1 MLQLFN
7 IVKAYQVGEF
17 KQRALDGVS
26 LSFGERG
33 FVSILG
39 ESGSGKT
46 TFLNIIGG
54 LDRYDGGDLII
65 NGKSTKQFKDADW
78 DAYRNNSIGFV
89 FQSYNLISHISV
101 LANVEIA
108 MTLSG
113 ISKKERRDKALQIL
127 KRVGLEIHVNKK
139 PTQLSGGQKQRV
151 AIARAVTNDPDI
163 IMMDE
168 PTGALDTETSDE
180 IMLLV
185 KEVFTDKLVIMVT
198 HNEPLAKNVSDRIIR
213 LQDGKV
219 IDDTNPYTPS
229 TEPSSYVMKKT
240 AMSFFTAL
248 RLSLSNLKTKFART
262 IITAFAGSIGIIGI
276 ALVLAL
282 SNGFGLEIGNLERN
296 TLFGLPITLDENVQT
311 PFGPPAQVT
320 TRDASFSN
328 QELIDLG
335 FAIPFDPQAALRLHR
350 NTITDEYIEYLEA
363 MDPSW
368 TSLIRYTY
376 NVNLNFLNIR
386 DGEVT
391 VVNRGNLRLGFQP
404 IQDVLDKD
412 YQVLAGRY
420 PENEY
425 ELILRVDE
433 FNRFDSRVAIE
444 LGLGEE
450 PIPLEDLIGVEI
462 RLAPNS
468 IFYEKNED
476 NGFYRRVSDLD
487 AAYEVSWSLSI
498 VGVVQFIEAPDFPDN
513 SVLLYSAQLPLI
525 VIEDAQDSDLVRDQ
539 LTSDFF
545 LLGDP
550 SSPLS
555 VLDSPRGTTR
565 TNALRAVGAISTP
578 SRIDIFPSSFDNKLL
593 VKDYLDAWNDPS
605 DPAPLNPVNGDTWE
619 SGDGY
624 IRTFND
630 NRWEVTGE
638 SSVRSLEDDERILYQ
653 DLAQTI
659 TNIFGELVSTISVV
673 LVIFA
678 AISLVVSSIMIG
690 IITYVS
696 VIERTKEIGIL
707 RALGARKKD
716 ISRLF
721 NAETVIIG
729 ITAGTFGVALTYGL
743 SFPLNALLIQFVDT
757 VEFDLVVLRLDHAIA
772 LVLIS
777 TTLTLISGL
786 IPSSIA
792 AKKDPV
798 EALRVE

>member
-1 MLQLFN
+1 MLQLTN

-46 TFLNIIGG
+46 TFLNLIGG
-54 LDRYDGGDLII
+54 LDRYDEGDLII

-89 FQSYNLISHISV
+89 FQSYNLISHITV

-113 ISKKERRDKALQIL
+113 ITPKERRDKALKIL
-127 KRVGLEIHVNKK
+127 SRVGLEKHVNKK

-180 IMLLV
+180 IMGLV
-185 KEVFTDKLVIMVT
+185 REVFADKLVIMVT
-198 HNEPLAKNVSDRIIR
+198 HNEQLAKDVSDRIIR
-213 LQDGKV
+213 LQDGQV
-219 IDDTNPYTPS
+219 IDDSNPHQPS
-229 TEPSSYVMKKT
+229 SEPSQYVMKKT
-240 AMSFFTAL
+240 AMSFLTAL
-248 RLSLSNLKTKFART
+248 RLSLSNLRTKFART

-311 PFGPPAQVT
+311 PFGPPAQVI
-320 TRDASFSN
+320 TRGAEFSN
-328 QELIDLG
+328 QELIDQG
-335 FAIPFDPQAALRLHR
+335 FAIPFDPQTALRLHR
-350 NTITDEYIEYLEA
+350 NTITDEYVEYLNA
-363 MDPSW
+363 MDPTW
-368 TSLIRYTY
+368 TSLIRFTY
-376 NVNLNFLNIR
+376 NVTLNLLNLR
-386 DGEVT
+386 EGEVT
-391 VVNRGNLRLGFQP
+391 IVNRGNLRFGFAP
-404 IQDVLDKD
+404 IQDVLEKD
-412 YQVLAGRY
+412 YQMLVGRA
-420 PENEY
+420 PENEF
-425 ELILRVDE
+425 ELLLRVDE
-433 FNRFDSRVAIE
+433 FNRFDSRVSIE
-444 LGLGEE
+444 LGLGDE
-450 PIPLEDLIGVEI
+450 PIPLEDLIGTEL
-462 RLAPNS
+462 RLVPNS
-468 IFYEKNED
+468 IFYEKNEE
-476 NGFYRRVSDLD
+476 NGFYRRTSDLD
-487 AAYEVSWSLSI
+487 AAYDAAWPITI
-498 VGVVQFIEAPDFPDN
+498 VGVVQLLEVPDFPDN
-513 SVLLYSAQLPLI
+513 SVLLYSSELPFR
-525 VIEDAQDSDLVRDQ
+525 VIEEAQGSQLVADQ
-539 LTSDFF
+539 LVSDVF

-550 SSPLS
+550 NSPLS

-565 TNALRAVGAISTP
+565 LNALRAVGAVATP

-593 VKDYLDAWNDPS
+593 LKDYMDAWNDPS
-605 DPAPLNPVNGDTWE
+605 DPAPTNPVNGDTWE
-619 SGDGY
+619 AGDGFV
-624 IRTFND
+624 RTFEN
-630 NRWEVTGE
+630 NRWVVTGE
-638 SSVRSLEDDERILYQ
+638 SNVRSLDDDERILYQ

-659 TNIFGELVSTISVV
+659 TNLFGELVSTISVV

-707 RALGARKKD
+707 RAIGARKKD

-729 ITAGTFGVALTYGL
+729 ITAGTIGVAITFAL
-743 SFPLNALLIQFVDT
+743 SFPINSLLIQFVET
-757 VEFDLVVLRLDHAIA
+757 VDFDLVVLRVDHAIA
-772 LVLIS
+772 LVVIS

>member
-1 MLQLFN
+1 MLQLRN
-7 IVKAYQVGEF
+7 IVKAYKVGEF
-17 KQRALDGVS
+17 YQRALDGVT

-54 LDRYDGGDLII
+54 LDRYDDGDLII

-113 ISKKERRDKALQIL
+113 ISKRERKAKAMRIL
-127 KRVGLEIHVNKK
+127 DLVGLKAHVYKK

-168 PTGALDTETSDE
+168 PTGALDTETSEE
-180 IMLLV
+180 IMNLV
-185 KEVFTDKLVIMVT
+185 KDVFQNKLVIMVT
-198 HNEPLAKNVSDRIIR
+198 HNEPLAKDYSDRIIR

-219 IDDTNPYTPS
+219 IDDTKPHEASNDPS
-229 TEPSSYVMKKT
+229 LYQMKKT
-240 AMSFFTAL
+240 SMNFFTAL
-248 RLSLSNLKTKFART
+248 RLSLSNLRTKFTRT
-262 IITAFAGSIGIIGI
+262 LITSFAGSIGIIGI

-282 SNGFGLEIGNLERN
+282 SNGFDSEIGNLERD
-296 TLFGLPITLDENVQT
+296 TLSDLPISMDENVQT
-311 PFGPPAQVT
+311 PFGPPAAVVT
-320 TRDASFSN
+320 RGAEFSN

-350 NTITDEYIEYLEA
+350 NTLTDEYVEYLNA

-376 NVNLNFLNIR
+376 GVSLNFLNMRGDDLTI
-386 DGEVT
+386 
-391 VVNRGNLRLGFQP
+391 VNRGNLRLGFLP
-404 IQDVLDKD
+404 REEVLAKD
-412 YQVLAGRY
+412 YEVLAGRR
-420 PENEY
+420 PENDFEM
-425 ELILRVDE
+425 LLRVDE

-450 PIPLEDLIGVEI
+450 PLPLEDLIGTEI
-462 RLAPNS
+462 RLVPISAY
-468 IFYEKNED
+468 FEKNED
-476 NGFYRRVSDLD
+476 TGFYSRTSDLQGAYD
-487 AAYEVSWSLSI
+487 AAWQMTV
-498 VGVVQFIEAPDFPDN
+498 VGVVRPVVAPDFPDN
-513 SVLLYSAQLPLI
+513 SVLLYSSQLPAI
-525 VIEDAQDSDLVRDQ
+525 VIEEAQQSQLVADQ
-539 LTSDFF
+539 LRSTFY

-565 TNALRAVGAISTP
+565 INALRTVGAVSTP
-578 SRIDIFPSSFDNKLL
+578 SRIEIYPSTFDNKVLIRA
-593 VKDYLDAWNDPS
+593 YLDAWNE
-605 DPAPLNPVNGDTWE
+605 PAVAAPINASVGDTWE
-619 SGDGY
+619 AGDGY
-624 IRTFND
+624 LRTFD
-630 NRWEVTGE
+630 GEVWRVTSE
-638 SSVRSLEDDERILYQ
+638 SSFQTLSDDDRILYQ
-653 DLAQTI
+653 DFAQTI
-659 TNIFGELVSTISVV
+659 TGFFSDLLSTISVV

-678 AISLVVSSIMIG
+678 AISLLVSSIMIG

-707 RALGARKKD
+707 RAIGARKKD

-721 NAETVIIG
+721 NAETIIIG
-729 ITAGTFGVALTYGL
+729 VTAGSIGVLITFGL
-743 SFPLNALLIQFVDT
+743 SFPINQLLIRFVDT
-757 VEFDLVVLRLDHAIA
+757 VDFDLVILRVDHAVY
-772 LVLIS
+772 LVMIS
-777 TTLTLISGL
+777 TFLTLISGL

>member
-1 MLQLFN
+1 MLQLQQ
-7 IVKAYQVGEF
+7 IIKEYKVGEF
-17 KQRALDGVS
+17 KQRALDGVT

-54 LDRYDGGDLII
+54 LDRYDQGDLVI

-113 ISKKERRDKALQIL
+113 ISIKERRDKALAIL
-127 KRVGLEIHVNKK
+127 ERVGLKVHVHKK

-168 PTGALDTETSDE
+168 PTGALDTETSEE
-180 IMLLV
+180 IMNLV

-198 HNEPLAKNVSDRIIR
+198 HNEALANEYSDRIIR
-213 LQDGKV
+213 LQDGQV
-219 IDDTNPYTPS
+219 IDDTNPHHPAA
-229 TEPSSYVMKKT
+229 EPSLYQMKKT
-240 AMSFFTAL
+240 SMSFLTAL
-248 RLSLSNLKTKFART
+248 RLSLSNLRTKFART

-282 SNGFGLEIGNLERN
+282 SNGFGQEIGNLERN
-296 TLFGLPITLDENVQT
+296 TLFDLPITLDENIQT
-311 PFGPPAQVT
+311 PFGPPANVVT
-320 TRDASFSN
+320 QGVEFSN
-328 QELIDLG
+328 RELIDQG

-350 NTITDEYIEYLEA
+350 NEITDEYVEYLNA
-363 MDPSW
+363 MDPTW
-368 TSLIRYTY
+368 TSLIRYSY
-376 NVNLNFLNIR
+376 GVALNFLNLR
-386 DGEVT
+386 EGEVT
-391 VVNRGNLRLGFQP
+391 IVNRSNLRLGFMPQA
-404 IQDVLDKD
+404 DALDND
-412 YQVLAGRY
+412 YEVLAGRL
-420 PENEY
+420 PTTEFEM
-425 ELILRVDE
+425 IVRVDN
-433 FNRFDSRVAIE
+433 FNRYDARVAIE

-450 PIPLEDLIGVEI
+450 PRPLEELVGTTL
-462 RLAPNS
+462 RLVPNS
-468 IFYEKNED
+468 IYYVKNDD
-476 NGFYRRVSDLD
+476 NEFYRRADGLD
-487 AAYEVSWSLSI
+487 EVYESAWPMEI
-498 VGVVQFIEAPDFPDN
+498 VGVVRRLDTPDFPDN
-513 SVLLYSAQLPLI
+513 SVLLYSDQLPMR
-525 VIEDAQDSDLVRDQ
+525 VIDDAQTSSLVADQRASDNY
-539 LTSDFF
+539 

-550 SSPLS
+550 NSPLS
-555 VLDSPRGTTR
+555 VLDSPRGVSR
-565 TNALRAVGAISTP
+565 LNAYRRIGAVATP
-578 SRIDIFPSSFDNKLL
+578 NRIEIFPSTFDNKLL
-593 VKDYLDAWNDPS
+593 VKDYMDAWNEPAT
-605 DPAPLNPVNGDTWE
+605 PAPLAPVDGDIWE
-619 SGDGY
+619 PGDGFV
-624 IRTFND
+624 RTFSGNGW
-630 NRWEVTGE
+630 RITGE
-638 SSVRSLEDDERILYQ
+638 STVRSLPDEERVLYQ

-707 RALGARKKD
+707 RAIGARKKD

-729 ITAGTFGVALTYGL
+729 ITAGGLGVLITFGL
-743 SFPLNALLIQFVDT
+743 SFPLNALLIRFVDT
-757 VEFDLVVLRLDHAIA
+757 VTFDLVILRLDHAIA
-772 LVLIS
+772 LVIIS
-777 TTLTLISGL
+777 TSLTLISGI
-786 IPSSIA
+786 IPSRIA
-792 AKKDPV
+792 ATKDPV

>member
-1 MLQLFN
+1 M
-7 IVKAYQVGEF
+7 
-17 KQRALDGVS
+17 S
-26 LSFGERG
+26 
-33 FVSILG
+33 
-39 ESGSGKT
+39 
-46 TFLNIIGG
+46 
-54 LDRYDGGDLII
+54 
-65 NGKSTKQFKDADW
+65 
-78 DAYRNNSIGFV
+78 
-89 FQSYNLISHISV
+89 
-101 LANVEIA
+101 
-108 MTLSG
+108 
-113 ISKKERRDKALQIL
+113 
-127 KRVGLEIHVNKK
+127 
-139 PTQLSGGQKQRV
+139 
-151 AIARAVTNDPDI
+151 
-163 IMMDE
+163 
-168 PTGALDTETSDE
+168 
-180 IMLLV
+180 LV

-198 HNEPLAKNVSDRIIR
+198 HNELLAKDVSDRIIR

-229 TEPSSYVMKKT
+229 TEPSKYVMKKT

-320 TRDASFSN
+320 TRDAEFSN

-335 FAIPFDPQAALRLHR
+335 FAIPFDPQEALRLHR
-350 NTITDEYIEYLEA
+350 NTITDEYIEYVEV
-363 MDPSW
+363 MDPTW

-376 NVNLNFLNIR
+376 GVNLNFLNIR

-404 IQDVLDKD
+404 IQDVLEQD
-412 YQVLAGRY
+412 YNILSGRA
-420 PENEY
+420 
-425 ELILRVDE
+425 LL
-433 FNRFDSRVAIE
+433 
-444 LGLGEE
+444 
-450 PIPLEDLIGVEI
+450 GVEI

-468 IFYEKNED
+468 IFYEQNED
-476 NGFYRRVSDLD
+476 NEFYSRVTDLESVYD
-487 AAYEVSWSLSI
+487 ESWSLSI
-498 VGVVQFIEAPDFPDN
+498 VGVVQLIEPADFPDN
-513 SVLLYSAQLPLI
+513 SVLLYSFLLPAA

-539 LTSDFF
+539 LTSDFY

-565 TNALRAVGAISTP
+565 TNALRSVGAISTP

-605 DPAPLNPVNGDTWE
+605 DPVPIDPVNGDTWE
-619 SGDGY
+619 SGDGF
-624 IRTFND
+624 IRTYND

-638 SSVRSLEDDERILYQ
+638 SDVRSLADDDRILYQ

-729 ITAGTFGVALTYGL
+729 ITAGTFGVLLTYGL

-757 VEFDLVVLRLDHAIA
+757 VEFDLVILRLDHAIA